1 MFHSEQ
7 GPVPETF
14 RRLRDL
20 LEKEGIEYVVIGAF
34 AVAAHNH
41 RRATEDVDLCLRR
54 EAIER
59 FRRDF
64 VGTAYQAVEG
74 WSRRF
79 YDPATQVTF
88 DFLIS
93 GDLAGHRDKNKV
105 VRFPDPAEA
114 VLIEGLRTVT
124 LERLIALKLVT
135 WRFKDWGDV
144 VELIRA
150 NDLDESF
157 ADRLPEFIR
166 SAFLQCH
173 DERVEEDRY
182 EREKGGH

>member
-1 MFHSEQ
+1 M
-7 GPVPETF
+7 
-14 RRLRDL
+14 
-20 LEKEGIEYVVIGAF
+20 
-34 AVAAHNH
+34 
-41 RRATEDVDLCLRR
+41 
-54 EAIER
+54 
-59 FRRDF
+59 
-64 VGTAYQAVEG
+64 
-74 WSRRF
+74 
-79 YDPATQVTF
+79 
-88 DFLIS
+88 
-93 GDLAGHRDKNKV
+93 
-105 VRFPDPAEA
+105 
-114 VLIEGLRTVT
+114 IEGLRTVT

-173 DERVEEDRY
+173 DEKVEEDRY